1 MTSGKTPGYRRAVL
15 ACPQPFIMVYYFD
28 FFGHFWLIFRD
39 FSRFQVLFM
48 CVDLFKSYRNT
59 GEHWGGGL
67 ACPTIHNSMLFRF
80 FGHFLLT
87 FLFAFSHVFHALRC
101 TWRP

>member
-1 MTSGKTPGYRRAVL
+1 
-15 ACPQPFIMVYYFD
+15 
-28 FFGHFWLIFRD
+28 
-39 FSRFQVLFM
+39 M

-80 FGHFLLT
+80 FGHFSLIFLSYSRFRAFFMRWDAPGGHREPRGYRRGGVACPTLYNGMLLI
-87 FLFAFSHVFHALRC
+87 FWPFFVYFS
-101 TWRP
+101 